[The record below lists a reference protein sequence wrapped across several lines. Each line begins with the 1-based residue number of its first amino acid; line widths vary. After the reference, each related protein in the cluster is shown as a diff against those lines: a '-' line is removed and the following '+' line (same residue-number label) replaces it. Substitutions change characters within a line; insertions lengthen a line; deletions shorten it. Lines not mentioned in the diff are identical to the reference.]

1 MINPLNIRPGKLVA
15 IRKRSAILICG
26 LSLAGGSLYLLR
38 QFQVSRLARSVDE
51 QAADALK
58 AGDFGKAAAL
68 YAEHVAVLP
77 DDMEAQSN
85 YADSL
90 LKGSPTPRQQA
101 LALKIFD
108 KILEQYPG
116 RDDLRR
122 RRAELRFAVG
132 NLSEA
137 DTQAELQILLD
148 SPQGKRDG
156 HLLFLLG
163 RCCEANNNDA
173 RAKFCYEAAIEN
185 HAPRRSRLVN
195 GWRRYSVSPAGSTI
209 ATRLIGSSRRWS
221 GRLPRTTGFTWHAAV
236 TAASSA
242 CRACRPTWKR
252 R

>member
-1 MINPLNIRPGKLVA
+1 MIKPLKVPPGRRLTIRL
-15 IRKRSAILICG
+15 RLAILICG
-26 LSLAGGSLYLLR
+26 LSLAAGSLYLLR

-58 AGDFGKAAAL
+58 AGDFEKAATL
-68 YAEHVAVLP
+68 YAEHVAVVP

-90 LKGSPTPRQQA
+90 LKGSPTPKQQA
-101 LALKIFD
+101 LALEIFN
-108 KILEQYPG
+108 KILKRYPG

-122 RRAELRFAVG
+122 RRAELKFAVG

-163 RCCEANNNDA
+163 RCCEANKNNA
-173 RAKFCYEAAIEN
+173 RATICYEAAIETD
-185 HAPRRSRLVN
+185 APRRSRLTN
-195 GWRRYSVSPAGSTI
+195 GWRR
-209 ATRLIGSSRRWS
+209 
-221 GRLPRTTGFTWHAAV
+221 
-236 TAASSA
+236 
-242 CRACRPTWKR
+242 
-252 R
+252 